1 MNGKV
6 TAIVLIVLF
15 SLIYLYLYQTGTI
28 DSLFQIETLQSK
40 LHSIG
45 KWGPL
50 FIIVLMA
57 AAIVMSPLPSAPV
70 ALASGL
76 VYGHGWGTIYILI
89 GAEAGALI
97 AFTLSRQLGYTAMQ
111 KHFGDKIKSKYLNS
125 GKHLM
130 LVVFITR
137 LIPFISFDIISYAAG
152 LTRISY
158 LQFALATFAGILPAS
173 FLLAHLGTE
182 MSGNT
187 AEQMFITILF
197 LGAITLIPGLIALY
211 KKYKHKH

>member
-1 MNGKV
+1 MVGKIS
-6 TAIVLIVLF
+6 AIVLIVLF
-15 SLIYLYLYQTGTI
+15 SLLYFYLYQSGIINT
-28 DSLFQIETLQSK
+28 LFQIETLQSR
-40 LHSIG
+40 LNSIG
-45 KWGPL
+45 IWGPL

-57 AAIVMSPLPSAPV
+57 GAIVMSPLPSAPV
-70 ALASGL
+70 ALAAGL
-76 VYGHGWGTIYILI
+76 VYGHGWGTLYILI

-97 AFTLSRQLGYTAMQ
+97 AFTLSRLLGYDAMQ
-111 KHFGDKIKSKYLNS
+111 KRFGDKISNKYFNS

-130 LVVFITR
+130 LIVFVTR

-158 LQFALATFAGILPAS
+158 IQFALATFVGILPAS
-173 FLLAHLGTE
+173 FLLAHLGGK

-197 LGAITLIPGLIALY
+197 LGAITLIPALITVY
-211 KKYKHKH
+211 KKYN